1 MQKRNH
7 QSRQVPLDSLQHGS
21 APRGRAD
28 VFERPRCCLAGL
40 LGLRGPVKMREG
52 SLVIARARSTASCEA
67 GLSSKTSVRRIE
79 PWPACRS
86 VGRGCHSPP
95 CVRSE
100 SAKGAMSCADGTR
113 RRRRSAH
120 SPRPCS
126 ICGAWTACQSTRAGS
141 RPSTARWRWCTR
153 CGARWRTLQR
163 HAAFVNA
170 RVGGV
175 HSRAQQCG
183 LRTGSRGVA
192 RRRLTSGSGKSG
204 RKVMWLC
211 MRSEPLVL

>member
-1 MQKRNH
+1 MWPSDWHCTVQKRNH

-28 VFERPRCCLAGL
+28 LLERPRCCLAGL

-126 ICGAWTACQSTRAGS
+126 TCGAWTACQSTRAGS
-141 RPSTARWRWCTR
+141 RPSTGDGGGAQGAAR
-153 CGARWRTLQR
+153 A
-163 HAAFVNA
+163 
-170 RVGGV
+170 GGRFSV
-175 HSRAQQCG
+175 TPLS
-183 LRTGSRGVA
+183 SMPPRG
-192 RRRLTSGSGKSG
+192 
-204 RKVMWLC
+204 
-211 MRSEPLVL
+211 